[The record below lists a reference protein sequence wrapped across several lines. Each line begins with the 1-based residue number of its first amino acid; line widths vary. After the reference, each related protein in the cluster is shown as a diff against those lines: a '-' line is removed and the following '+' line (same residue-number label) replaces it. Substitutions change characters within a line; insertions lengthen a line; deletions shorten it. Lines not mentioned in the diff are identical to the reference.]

1 MLDSMR
7 DIIDAKDSDVYDL
20 LSFVAYAKETHTR
33 TERVAAAKPSISSEF
48 ISNQIEFIEFILNK
62 YIEDGVQ
69 ELAVKKMR
77 SLVELKYDTI
87 SDAAEA
93 FGLPVVIRNTF
104 VGFQTY
110 LYE

>member
-1 MLDSMR
+1 MK

-33 TERVAAAKPSISSEF
+33 SERVASARPSISSEF
-48 ISNQIEFIEFILNK
+48 TPNQIEFIEFILDK
-62 YIEDGVQ
+62 YVEDGVQ
-69 ELAVKKMR
+69 ELAAKKMR

-87 SDAAEA
+87 SDAAEV
-93 FGLPVVIRNTF
+93 FGSPMAIRDTF
-104 VGFQTY
+104 VGFQKY